1 MRILDVV
8 VITLSVLRTT
18 SAVPWVEPSPTPQ
31 ARLFDAGVSP
41 RPTEAPGLNGI
52 PRELFRRQQDVIY
65 PPPPNWCG
73 FVSGNYYDPLTC
85 NSPYT
90 CIASQYGFGCCTGTL
105 PCSNIYTTCKDYG
118 AVCDAVCEGNEKVRK
133 CSDSALP
140 YCGTYRFSGGTRL
153 YNCDSTTGSASSVEF
168 LSDYYITAISST
180 LPPWGSRFTSTEE
193 PASASS
199 TLGSYLSSHTPYPS
213 SSYSGGGLSVSA
225 IRNIAIG
232 ASVGACVIFI
242 LLAIFI
248 VKRRRANRMKR
259 AAQPSL
265 PPAYSPSAPMQQQP
279 LPSNNPAYQPVPQHD
294 QSFPP
299 AQGGY
304 FAPNAAGKNNGTTVT
319 TQASLSPPAAPT
331 PQQRHS
337 LAPSSFLS
345 ANPSD
350 QGRDSFYK
358 PSGPISPTITEVDG
372 SGRPMPE
379 ADSIERPTSSHQG
392 MVSPMATGSSPGSPP
407 PQKNT
412 PQYGQ
417 QFSNMQPQQGQGQGQ
432 GQMHSGYV
440 PPRAGTYEIP
450 PSQAYAG
457 PYEMPDQRH

>member
-8 VITLSVLRTT
+8 AITLSVLRTT
-18 SAVPWVEPSPTPQ
+18 SAIPWVEPSPTPQ

-73 FVSGNYYDPLTC
+73 FISGNYR
-85 NSPYT
+85 
-90 CIASQYGFGCCTGTL
+90 
-105 PCSNIYTTCKDYG
+105 
-118 AVCDAVCEGNEKVRK
+118 NEKVRK
-133 CSDSALP
+133 CSESAFP
-140 YCGTYRFSGGTRL
+140 YCGSYRFSGGTRL
-153 YNCDSTTGSASSVEF
+153 YVCDSTTGPVTSIEF
-168 LSDYYITAISST
+168 LADYYITAIGSTLAPSRSPFSITAQLASPSST
-180 LPPWGSRFTSTEE
+180 RASYTS
-193 PASASS
+193 
-199 TLGSYLSSHTPYPS
+199 SYTPYTS
-213 SSYSGGGLSVSA
+213 SSDSGGGLSVSA

-259 AAQPSL
+259 ATQPSL

-279 LPSNNPAYQPVPQHD
+279 PPSSNPAYQPVPQQD

-299 AQGGY
+299 GQGGY
-304 FAPNAAGKNNGTTVT
+304 FAPDAVGKNNGTTVT
-319 TQASLSPPAAPT
+319 TQPSLSPPTAPT

-337 LAPSSFLS
+337 AAPSSFLS
-345 ANPSD
+345 PNPSD
-350 QGRDSFYK
+350 QGRDSIYK
-358 PSGPISPTITEVDG
+358 TSGPISPTITEVDG

-392 MVSPMATGSSPGSPP
+392 MVSPGATRSGPGSPP
-407 PQKNT
+407 PQNNT

-417 QFSNMQPQQGQGQGQ
+417 PYSNMLPQQGQGQGQ